1 MRRRATRFNKLG
13 ILAGVAFASVFFGA
27 AIANTPDS
35 NAAPITDFNAG
46 NIIDD
51 AVFYNKDAMT
61 VSQIQAH
68 LNKYMPACD
77 MWGTG
82 AVGSG
87 RSINGKSVP
96 ANTTRAEYAR
106 MKREAGDSRYHE
118 PPYVCVQNYYENPET
133 HRSLYESKGN
143 IESGMI
149 SAAQIIYNAA
159 QQYGINPQV
168 LLVLLKKE
176 SYVWGDNWPLKW
188 EYNTVMG
195 YGCPDNAPCDTQYYG
210 FYNQVMKAAWQLNY
224 YREHIYSYNYRP
236 YATNQ
241 ILYSPTASCGRKS
254 VYLENIATTSLYI
267 YTPYTPNDAAL
278 KAYPGEATCG
288 SYGNRNFYMYFK
300 EWFGDTHSIGATK
313 ATLQNGKYY
322 LYDTTTV
329 FEATR
334 NSDGTYYFKN
344 TKTGLMLAT
353 SSEAVNAGMEV
364 VEATANSATKTQ
376 KWFVYALGKGQYNLA
391 SAANPSFVISI
402 KENKMVLD
410 VYGGAQAKSMNIIP
424 INESGIVDGDYYIL
438 SSIDKT
444 YRVDV
449 AGNINSNGTNI
460 QLWSANNSGAQLFTI
475 SYDKNSGF
483 YRIKLKGTNRSI
495 DVSGAVAKNHQ
506 NIQLYDNND
515 SCAQRWAIS
524 KTANGY
530 EFYSACD
537 LSYAFDMNGTVG
549 NGSNISLWE
558 ANHSSA
564 QKWLIESASTQSAQ
578 AAPVQVLPNGNYAFT
593 SKVRSNYSID
603 IPGVNAYAGANL
615 WMWDKNGVDGQIFTI
630 TYNSQKDAYT
640 IKTIVGN
647 YNLDLAGANAKNG
660 TNVQLWSPNTSCAQL
675 WKIEKNSDNSYSL
688 YSSCGSNFAL
698 DVAGGWSNNG
708 TNLQVWQRNNLN
720 PQKWDITKAENS
732 AIIPN
737 GNYVITSKVRNN
749 YAIDIPG
756 ENAYAGANLWMW
768 DKNGVNGQTFTSIY
782 NAQNNTYSFKS
793 SISNLYLDL
802 AGANAKNGTNVQ
814 LWSQNTSCAQS
825 WKAEKN
831 GDGSYSLYS
840 TCNKNYALDVNG
852 GRSNSGTNLQVWQRN
867 NLNPQ
872 KWIFT
877 KK

>member
-1 MRRRATRFNKLG
+1 MRRRVTRWNKVG
-13 ILAGVAFASVFFGA
+13 ILAGIAFASAFFGA
-27 AIANTPDS
+27 AIANTPES

-61 VSQIQAH
+61 VSQIQEH

-82 AVGSG
+82 AVGNG
-87 RSINGKSVP
+87 RYINGVAIP
-96 ANTTRAEYAR
+96 ASTTRAEYAR
-106 MKREAGDSRYHE
+106 LKREAGDSRYHE

-133 HRSLYESKGN
+133 HRTLYESKGKV
-143 IESGMI
+143 EDGML

-159 QQYGINPQV
+159 QEYGINPQV

-176 SYVWGDNWPLKW
+176 SYVWGDNWPLKY
-188 EYNTVMG
+188 EYDTVMG
-195 YGCPDNAPCDTQYYG
+195 YACPDNAPCDTKYYG
-210 FYNQVMKAAWQLNY
+210 FYNQVTKAAWQLNY

-236 YATNQ
+236 YATNS

-267 YTPYTPNDAAL
+267 YTPYTPNDGAL
-278 KAYPGEATCG
+278 RNYPGTAECG

-300 EWFGDTHSIGATK
+300 EWFGDTHNISATK

-322 LYDTTTV
+322 LYDNSTV

-344 TKTGLMLAT
+344 TQTGLMLAA
-353 SSEAVNAGMEV
+353 SSEAVNV
-364 VEATANSATKTQ
+364 DTTVIEAAANNATKAQ
-376 KWFVYALGKGQYNLA
+376 KWYVYALGNGLYNLA
-391 SAANPSFVISI
+391 SAANPSFVIAT
-402 KENKMVLD
+402 KNNVMMLN
-410 VYGGAQAKSMNIIP
+410 VYGNAAAKSMRIIP
-424 INESGIVDGDYYIL
+424 INESGVADGDYYIL
-438 SSIDKT
+438 SSINKT

-449 AGNINSNGTNI
+449 AGNNSGNGTNI
-460 QLWSANNSGAQLFTI
+460 QVWSANDSGAQLFTI

-483 YRIKLKGTNRSI
+483 YRIKHKSSGRSV
-495 DVSGAVAKNHQ
+495 DVSGAVASNHR
-506 NIQLYDNND
+506 NIQIYDNND
-515 SCAQRWAIS
+515 SCAQRWAIV

-537 LSYAFDMNGTVG
+537 LSYAFDMNGTIG
-549 NGSNISLWE
+549 DGANISLWAAE
-558 ANHSSA
+558 HSAA
-564 QKWLIESASTQSAQ
+564 QRWLIESATQNTQ
-578 AAPVQVLPNGNYAFT
+578 VAPVQVLPNGNYVLT
-593 SKVRSNYSID
+593 SKVRSSYSID

-615 WMWDKNGVDGQIFTI
+615 WMWDRNGVDGQIFTI

-647 YNLDLAGANAKNG
+647 YYLDLSGGNAKNG
-660 TNVQLWSPNTSCAQL
+660 TNVQLWTPNTSCAEL
-675 WKIEKNSDNSYSL
+675 WKIEKNSDGSYSL
-688 YSSCGSNFAL
+688 YSTCGTNFAL
-698 DVAGGWSNNG
+698 DVNGGWSGNG
-708 TNLQVWQRNNLN
+708 TNLQVWQRNNLA
-720 PQKWDITKAENS
+720 PQKWDITKVENA
-732 AIIPN
+732 AIISN

-756 ENAYAGANLWMW
+756 VNAYSGANLWMW
-768 DKNGVNGQTFTSIY
+768 DKNGVNGQTITSIY

-793 SISNLYLDL
+793 SISDLYLDL
-802 AGANAKNGTNVQ
+802 SGGNAKNGTNVQ
-814 LWSQNTSCAQS
+814 LWTPNTSCAQS
-825 WKAEKN
+825 WKVEKN
-831 GDGSYSLYS
+831 SDGSYSLYS
-840 TCNKNYALDVNG
+840 TCGTNYALDVTG
-852 GRSNSGTNLQVWQRN
+852 GWTGNGTNLQIWQRN